1 MTIDTVPTINDAI
14 RNVFIAGEFA
24 MAHLMT
30 ERMDNFQL
38 IEVLEGWGSEETN
51 FFGRLV
57 RLLWWRRYPGPEDH
71 CRPWSYHQL

>member
-1 MTIDTVPTINDAI
+1 MMTIDTVPTINDAI

-38 IEVLEGWGSEETN
+38 IEVLGGWG
-51 FFGRLV
+51 
-57 RLLWWRRYPGPEDH
+57 
-71 CRPWSYHQL
+71 Q